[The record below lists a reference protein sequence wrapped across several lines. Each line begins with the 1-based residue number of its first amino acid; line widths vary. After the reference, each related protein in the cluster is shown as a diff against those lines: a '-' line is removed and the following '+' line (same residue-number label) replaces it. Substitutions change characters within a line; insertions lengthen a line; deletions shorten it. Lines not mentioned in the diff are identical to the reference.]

1 MGENLAASQNTKH
14 RYRVT
19 YEPEIQLQ
27 TVDPGELKIYV
38 YKKSFTWKYLAYY
51 SKYNPKWKQ
60 PNVHQAT
67 DGWTKFINT
76 TQRNIIQP

>member
-19 YEPEIQLQ
+19 YESEIQLQ

-38 YKKSFTWKYLAYY
+38 YKKIFYMKVPSILLK
-51 SKYNPKWKQ
+51 
-60 PNVHQAT
+60 
-67 DGWTKFINT
+67 I
-76 TQRNIIQP
+76 